1 MARSLY
7 ALDLPLELH
16 SSDARCQS
24 AATHP
29 TDRFLRLQTFLQACR
44 AKDVSAGHLHRLLEY
59 FQAHGTRKAAEGV
72 RLGRRLRRL
81 RGSISGLRLRRRHLA
96 AEERRAGDL
105 GRLELTSR
113 HVES

>member
-1 MARSLY
+1 MKSTYILTAAMARSLY

-44 AKDVSAGHLHRLLEY
+44 AKAR
-59 FQAHGTRKAAEGV
+59 TRHTENLCHAK
-72 RLGRRLRRL
+72 RQDNKS
-81 RGSISGLRLRRRHLA
+81 GSTFKRHQ
-96 AEERRAGDL
+96 
-105 GRLELTSR
+105 
-113 HVES
+113 